1 MQYVCVCP
9 FHNSRISQAGLGSGL
24 EVLCIDDA
32 GAAVLTGLQLDG
44 GDKPPLGTRSVVVE
58 RGAVSVLGMFG
69 VHNGGALVVQ
79 GPLTW
84 L

>member
-1 MQYVCVCP
+1 MCVCV
-9 FHNSRISQAGLGSGL
+9 HSITVGLARQASGL

-44 GDKPPLGTRSVVVE
+44 GDKPAAGARSVVVE
-58 RGAVSVLGMFG
+58 RGAVSVLGVFG

-79 GPLTW
+79 GPLAR